1 MIEIISAV
9 PDDSFFMAR
18 VMRSVIPLYEP
29 IMPGAFERQALR
41 FERDGLP
48 RNYNVSIIRLEGQ
61 PIGFV
66 GFTSLTPEIAYL
78 IALYLL
84 PEHQRK
90 GYGTKVLNMV
100 VDSLSQKGIKEVI
113 LLVHQKA
120 YWAINFYVKNG
131 FRIITTNED
140 EIRTYANS
148 TMERY
153 VISSTIL
160 MGKRIASE
168 GA

>member
-1 MIEIISAV
+1 
-9 PDDSFFMAR
+9 
-18 VMRSVIPLYEP
+18 
-29 IMPGAFERQALR
+29 
-41 FERDGLP
+41 
-48 RNYNVSIIRLEGQ
+48 
-61 PIGFV
+61 
-66 GFTSLTPEIAYL
+66 L

>member
-9 PDDSFFMAR
+9 PDDRSFMAQ

-48 RNYNVSIIRLEGQ
+48 RTYNVSIIRLDGQ

-66 GFTSLTPEIAYL
+66 GLASLTPEITYL
-78 IALYLL
+78 AGLYLL
-84 PEHQRK
+84 PEYQRK
-90 GYGTKVLNMV
+90 GYGTKVINIV
-100 VDSLSQKGIKEVI
+100 VDSLSQKGVKEVI

-131 FRIITTNED
+131 FRIITSNED

-160 MGKRIASE
+160 MGKRIASDS
-168 GA
+168 A